1 MTATTCLDFLTEYLS
16 AVRQQLARRQIVVHS
31 ASVHPPMPQQA
42 LELSLELSRSAG
54 TTASVGGGASSAGGA
69 PGEPPAGEPPTGT
82 LPTGALPTGAPTGAP
97 PLPLPRERLRA
108 GWHEE
113 LGWWAE
119 PIARPGADR
128 RWFAAELVPAADRV
142 ADFLAGLTKHEQL
155 GTTAPAPHRYRLLA
169 TQDDL
174 LERLDV
180 ARRTAAPVKG
190 DVTPVGAR
198 R

>member
-1 MTATTCLDFLTEYLS
+1 MTVSTCLDFLTEYLS

-42 LELSLELSRSAG
+42 LELSLELSRGGG
-54 TTASVGGGASSAGGA
+54 TTASSGGGA
-69 PGEPPAGEPPTGT
+69 PGGPAAGVPPVEV
-82 LPTGALPTGAPTGAP
+82 P
-97 PLPLPRERLRA
+97 PLPVPRERLRA

-119 PIARPGADR
+119 PAARPGTER

-142 ADFLAGLTKHEQL
+142 ADFLAGLTEHEQL

-169 TQDDL
+169 AQDDL

-180 ARRTAAPVKG
+180 ARRTAAPVRV
-190 DVTPVGAR
+190 DVTSVGAR

>member
-16 AVRQQLARRQIVVHS
+16 AVRQQLARRQIVVHT
-31 ASVHPPMPQQA
+31 AGVHPPMPQQA
-42 LELSLELSRSAG
+42 LGLSLELSLG
-54 TTASVGGGASSAGGA
+54 AGGA
-69 PGEPPAGEPPTGT
+69 DTRSVGPAR
-82 LPTGALPTGAPTGAP
+82 
-97 PLPLPRERLRA
+97 PLPVPRERLRA

-119 PIARPGADR
+119 PVGRPGAGR
-128 RWFAAELVPAADRV
+128 RWFAAELVPAPDRV
-142 ADFLAGLTKHEQL
+142 ADFLAGLTRHEEL

-174 LERLDV
+174 RERLDV
-180 ARRTAAPVKG
+180 ARRTAAPVKV
-190 DVTPVGAR
+190 DATR

>member
-42 LELSLELSRSAG
+42 LSLSLELSRGAG
-54 TTASVGGGASSAGGA
+54 STASVTGGAGGGSGA
-69 PGEPPAGEPPTGT
+69 PGEPPTGV
-82 LPTGALPTGAPTGAP
+82 LPTGVPPTGAP
-97 PLPLPRERLRA
+97 PLPVPRERLRA

-169 TQDDL
+169 AQDDL
-174 LERLDV
+174 LERLNV
-180 ARRTAAPVKG
+180 ARRTAAPVKV
-190 DVTPVGAR
+190 DVTSVGSR